1 MSDLDDDIHEFNNG
15 VKVYKKHLL
24 KQQLDRYARINIHE
38 PEEEEWFKKIFS
50 EIGPKNGV
58 FINIGAAIG
67 YYVILA
73 KCISPKLEIHA
84 FEPLETHRQYLKDN
98 LRLNSLAI
106 DEITI
111 HHEAVSSR
119 VGNSK
124 FYLNSYGSSLVSE
137 LHIEIG
143 ELPPLERQTLINCT
157 VLNEI
162 TKKIGKIIDLIQ
174 VDVQGFEIDVLSG
187 AVESIKSGV
196 INRWLIG
203 THSLD
208 LHTLCTDFLMNQN
221 YTVVFENFNTLHQ
234 PDGIIYARANT
245 LQ

>member
-1 MSDLDDDIHEFNNG
+1 MSDPDDDIHEFNNG

-50 EIGPKNGV
+50 EIDPKKGV

-124 FYLNSYGSSLVSE
+124 FYPNSYGSSLVSE
-137 LHIEIG
+137 LHIKINN
-143 ELPPLERQTLINCT
+143 LPLERQISINCT

-187 AVESIKSGV
+187 AVESMKSGV

-203 THSLD
+203 THSLN
-208 LHTLCTDFLMNQN
+208 LHTLCANVLMDQD
-221 YTVVFENFNTLHQ
+221 YTVVFENFNTQHQ